1 MAAKHDPPNRPHKVP
16 VKSDGKVPVYLST
29 SNPPKPRP
37 VFLVTMI
44 VVTVVWIGILAYLA
58 VQHVIGAS
66 AL

>member
-1 MAAKHDPPNRPHKVP
+1 MAAKNERARNAPSKP
-16 VKSDGKVPVYLST
+16 DGKVPVYLST

-37 VFLVTMI
+37 AFLVTMI